1 MILCRF
7 CWWPVAT
14 TTLTLCPA
22 LNSSS
27 PPPPPGATPLLSPQ
41 LGTVWGAP
49 HWTIKWWWQVQ
60 TEILWYLCV
69 TNYFTNIIIHY
80 TMQGASTEMAASGTT
95 ILTTRTCWNMTSRRE
110 NGTRL
115 GPCQSSGA
123 SMPLLSSITT
133 PLRNTAI
140 DVISYKLKKNL
151 FYFRWRGR
159 SARCHRLASDS

>member
-1 MILCRF
+1 MTGGRGGGDGGGG
-7 CWWPVAT
+7 
-14 TTLTLCPA
+14 TLDSTELLLPSADSWTYSAA
-22 LNSSS
+22 LPSTRYSLR
-27 PPPPPGATPLLSPQ
+27 GA
-41 LGTVWGAP
+41 

-60 TEILWYLCV
+60 TQILWYLCVCV
-69 TNYFTNIIIHY
+69 TNYFTNKIIHY
-80 TMQGASTEMAASGTT
+80 TIQGASTEMTT

-140 DVISYKLKKNL
+140 DVISYKFKKIFSIL
-151 FYFRWRGR
+151 DDGGAVPAVTEWPQIVRYFI
-159 SARCHRLASDS
+159 

>member
-1 MILCRF
+1 M
-7 CWWPVAT
+7 VVVE
-14 TTLTLCPA
+14 LCPA
-22 LNSSS
+22 RNSSS
-27 PPPPPGATPLLSPQ
+27 PLPTPGPTPQLSPQ

-60 TEILWYLCV
+60 TQILWYLCVCV
-69 TNYFTNIIIHY
+69 TNYFTNKIIHY
-80 TMQGASTEMAASGTT
+80 TIQGASTEMTI

-140 DVISYKLKKNL
+140 DVISYKFKKIFSIL
-151 FYFRWRGR
+151 DDGGAVPAVTEWPQIVRYFI
-159 SARCHRLASDS
+159 